1 MQSQTLD
8 GERPLFSAVNELSY
22 ADIAYRV
29 QENAGALGLAVNDE
43 HLAVINTLVD
53 HYRQDCQQQD
63 CRAAS
68 PHMRYLIDEYS
79 DRGGS
84 KYLYQLFDQAES
96 ADELGVLTLIHQLAG
111 LPSLTHNEDEG
122 FGTVI

>member
-8 GERPLFSAVNELSY
+8 GERPLFNAVNQLSD
-22 ADIAYRV
+22 ADLAYRAR
-29 QENAGALGLAVNDE
+29 QNAGELGLTLNDE

-53 HYRQDCQQQD
+53 HYRQHCQQED

-84 KYLYQLFDQAES
+84 KYLYRLFDQSDS
-96 ADELGVLTLIHQLAG
+96 ADELGVLTLIHRLAG

>member
-1 MQSQTLD
+1 MQGQSLD
-8 GERPLFSAVNELSY
+8 GERQLFNAVNELSY
-22 ADIAYRV
+22 ADIACRV
-29 QENAGALGLAVNDE
+29 RENADALGLEVNDE

-53 HYRQDCQQQD
+53 HYRQDCQQDD

-68 PHMRYLIDEYS
+68 PHMRYLIDEFH

-84 KYLYQLFDQAES
+84 KYLYQLFDQS
-96 ADELGVLTLIHQLAG
+96 GSGNDLGVLTLIHRLAD